1 MDDEILEKY
10 KKAGKISVEAKALG
24 IKSVKAGITT
34 TQLADMIEKKIFE
47 LGGKPAFPVSIGIN
61 EMAAHY
67 APLKEENIQ
76 IREEDYVKID
86 LGVHIDGY
94 IVDTAVTVRIAG
106 KDDLVL
112 CSEKMNK
119 VALPMFRPGT
129 KISEISEAIENV
141 AKEFKFNPIRN
152 LTGHSIDRFMV
163 HAGEVVPNTKSAVKK
178 VIEEGEVY
186 ACEPFCTTGWGM
198 VKEGGLLTIF
208 RALKNVPSRMPEGRK
223 IMELAFGE
231 FESLPFA
238 KRWLQDKI
246 SPLKLDMVLRQLLGT
261 NALHEYPV
269 LKEVSG
275 KPVAQTEET
284 ILTQDKP
291 LVLTQ

>member
-1 MDDEILEKY
+1 MEKEILEKY
-10 KKAGKISVEAKALG
+10 KKAGNIAVEAKALG
-24 IKSVKAGITT
+24 VKSVKAGITT
-34 TQLADMIEKKIFE
+34 TQLADLIEKKIFE

-61 EMAAHY
+61 DMAAHY
-67 APLKEENIQ
+67 APLREESIQ
-76 IREEDYVKID
+76 IKEEDYVKID
-86 LGVHIDGY
+86 LGVHVDGY
-94 IVDTAVTVRIAG
+94 LVDTAVTVRIAG
-106 KDDLVL
+106 KDNLIL

-119 VALPMFRPGT
+119 VALPMFNPGT

-141 AKEFKFNPIRN
+141 AKEFGFNPIRN
-152 LTGHSIDRFMV
+152 LTGHSIDRHMV
-163 HAGEVVPNTKSAVKK
+163 HAGEAVPNIKSNVKK
-178 VIEEGEVY
+178 VIEMGEVY
-186 ACEPFCTTGWGM
+186 ACEPFCTSGAGM

-208 RALKNVPSRMPEGRK
+208 RALKNVPSRMSEGRK
-223 IMELAFGE
+223 IMELALGE
-231 FESLPFA
+231 FEGLPFA

-246 SPLKLDMVLRQLLGT
+246 SPLRLDMALRQLIGS

-284 ILTQDKP
+284 ILIQDKP